1 MSDNKPDLT
10 KMMDDVFILHMRDV
24 LSGKCE
30 YNAKMMESIRMRAKE
45 LSGGQAAASSHQ
57 DFKEAIERV
66 QKVTKASAT
75 PIKVTPSGDRKQFS
89 STYQPYIPGSITIP
103 DPPKKVEPA

>member
-1 MSDNKPDLT
+1 MSDKPDLT

-30 YNAKMMESIRMRAKE
+30 ANAKMMEAIRMRAKE
-45 LSGGQAAASSHQ
+45 LASGATSTAQHQ
-57 DFKEAIERV
+57 SFKDAVERV
-66 QKVTKASAT
+66 QKIAVAKAT
-75 PIKVTPSGDRKQFS
+75 PIKVTPQGDRKHFS
-89 STYQPYIPGSITIP
+89 STYQPYIPGSVTIP